1 MSSLQQTPR
10 KDFYIHRGAPD
21 PIIVRFRSGGAGGVL
36 VAFDATL
43 KFTYTSASGLVTLG
57 VGTGI
62 TLSTDETV
70 ANSRATIQLT
80 ISQSRQIPDG
90 ALTAYEL
97 QRLVNGR
104 EEVFLNGFLV
114 GAGGVNVD
122 G

>member
-10 KDFYIHRGAPD
+10 KDFFVHRGAPD
-21 PIIVRFRSGGAGGVL
+21 PIIIRFRSGGANGIL

-57 VGTGI
+57 VGSGI

-70 ANSRATIQLT
+70 ANARATIQLT
-80 ISQSRQIPDG
+80 IAQSRQIPDG
-90 ALTAYEL
+90 ALTSYEL
-97 QRLVNGR
+97 QRLIGSR

-114 GAGGVNVD
+114 GSGGVNVD